1 MNILLFD
8 GVCNLCNGTVQFI
21 IKRDKKARFRF
32 ASLQSDKGQ
41 ALLQEHNLPTREF
54 DSVIYI
60 RNGKCYQ
67 KSTAALYIMRDL
79 GGFWQIF
86 FPLIIVPPFL
96 RNAVYSLIARNR
108 YRWFGRQESCMLPT
122 PELKSRFL

>member
-1 MNILLFD
+1 
-8 GVCNLCNGTVQFI
+8 VCNLCNGSVQFI
-21 IKRDKKARFRF
+21 IKHDKKARFHF
-32 ASLQSDKGQ
+32 ASLQSEKGQ
-41 ALLQEHNLPTREF
+41 ALLRTHHLPTQEF

-60 RNGKCYQ
+60 RNGRYYK
-67 KSTAALYIMRDL
+67 KSSAALYILRDL

-86 FPLIIVPPFL
+86 FPLILVPPFL
-96 RNAVYSLIARNR
+96 RNAIYSLIARNR